1 MALRQYYISKGLG
14 DSRPPVD
21 LEMEPKNWPHPA
33 DIATVIEVNDYE
45 DKTIQIFTDGSKYEQ
60 WVGAG
65 LAVFRDMIYRLDS
78 KCSNKQA
85 EQLEVVKALETL
97 ESLSIGDN
105 SQRIAAVITG
115 CRVALDSI
123 KNTRNHSFLIEEI
136 RLRVSKLKRTNWNIE
151 FSWVKVHVGNK
162 GNELADK
169 IAKAAAVDNENTIT
183 FNRVAKSTIY
193 KELEDGM
200 IIK

>member
-1 MALRQYYISKGLG
+1 M
-14 DSRPPVD
+14 
-21 LEMEPKNWPHPA
+21 
-33 DIATVIEVNDYE
+33 
-45 DKTIQIFTDGSKYEQ
+45 
-60 WVGAG
+60 
-65 LAVFRDMIYRLDS
+65 AVFRDMMYRLDS

-85 EQLEVVKALETL
+85 EQLEVVKALEALETL
-97 ESLSIGDN
+97 GIGDN

-151 FSWVKVHVGNK
+151 FSWVKVHVGNR